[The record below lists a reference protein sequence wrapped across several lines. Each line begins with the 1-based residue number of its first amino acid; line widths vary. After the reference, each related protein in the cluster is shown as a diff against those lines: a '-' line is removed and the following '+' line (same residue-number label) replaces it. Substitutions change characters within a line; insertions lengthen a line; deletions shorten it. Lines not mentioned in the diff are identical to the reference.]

1 MLACGFAVW
10 GLWYSHFVGA
20 EPDGHVT
27 VYQGVPWNIAGNLHL
42 YRAVYV
48 SPLQDVQ
55 LSAPERKKLFDHSL
69 RSKSSAFAAVRRYEQ
84 QIGP

>member
-1 MLACGFAVW
+1 VA
-10 GLWYSHFVGA
+10 
-20 EPDGHVT
+20 